1 MAGEVR
7 MGVVGLGNMGGYHAD
22 YLSKGA
28 IKGARLAAVCDIQA
42 DKLSSFRGNDA
53 RKFEDSGKMLRS
65 GLVDAVIIATPHYAH
80 TTVGI
85 DAFQN
90 GVNVLTEKPISVHK
104 RDCEKLIAAHKA
116 SRGKVFGA
124 MFQMRTVPITA
135 KVRSMVKSGE
145 LGEIR
150 RMNWIV
156 TDWFRSQAYYSS
168 GGWRATWRGEGGG
181 VLMNQCPHNLDLLQW
196 ICGMPSKVE
205 AHCAFGKFHDIEVED
220 EVTAYLEFP
229 NGATGVFITTTGEA
243 PGTNRLE
250 IAGDMG
256 KLVMEGGKLRFTR
269 NEVNA
274 RKFCKT
280 TREIWATP
288 GVWDVEIPVRGSG
301 GRHEDITQNF
311 VDAVKDGVPL
321 FAPGVEGINSVE
333 LANSMVFSSLEGKA
347 VKLPLNSKVY
357 ESRLMK
363 LVAKSRMKKEPKRTV
378 RADMEGSFK

>member
-1 MAGEVR
+1 MSGEVKI
-7 MGVVGLGNMGGYHAD
+7 GVIGLGNMGSYHAD
-22 YLSKGA
+22 YLAKGA
-28 IKGARLAAVCDIQA
+28 IKGARLAAVCDIDANKLAGFAGA
-42 DKLSSFRGNDA
+42 DV

-65 GLVDAVIIATPHYAH
+65 NIIDAVIIATPHYAH
-80 TTVGI
+80 TTIGI

-90 GVNVLTEKPISVHK
+90 GISVLSEKPISVHK
-104 RDCEKLIAAHKA
+104 RDCEKMISAHKA
-116 SRGKVFGA
+116 NRGTVFGA
-124 MFQMRTVPITA
+124 MFQMRTVPICS
-135 KVRSMVKSGE
+135 KVRAMVKNGD
-145 LGEIR
+145 LGTIR
-150 RMNWIV
+150 RINWIV

-220 EVTAYLEFP
+220 DVTAYLEFP
-229 NGATGVFITTTGEA
+229 GGATGVFVTTTGEA
-243 PGTNRLE
+243 PGTNRFE

-256 KLVMEGGKLRFTR
+256 RLVMEGGKLRFTR

-288 GVWDVEIPVRGSG
+288 PVWDVDIAVKGSG

-311 VDAVKDGVPL
+311 VDAVKDKTPL
-321 FAPGVEGINSVE
+321 FAPGEEGIHSVE
-333 LANSMVFSSLEGKA
+333 LANSMLFSSLKGKP
-347 VKLPLNSKVY
+347 VKLPLNGGDFEKK
-357 ESRLMK
+357 LMK
-363 LVAKSRMKKEPKRTV
+363 MVAKSRMKKEPKRTGKV
-378 RADMEGSFK
+378 DMKGSFK